1 MSKKDTLYKNVIKSK
16 KNDTNSV
23 IINIDSNISNTMIT
37 KYWSISLISQLLLI
51 NLQGLMNSLEYRVH
65 LSILQILYLIYLKQF
80 LII

>member
-23 IINIDSNISNTMIT
+23 IINIDSNISNKMIT